1 VDASK
6 SMPLSQSGMPW
17 PCLASKLYAAGGV
30 LDVQQTLA
38 RQDSKIG
45 GLGLDMS
52 THGTLT
58 EALPGDK
65 HFSQL

>member
-1 VDASK
+1 
-6 SMPLSQSGMPW
+6 MPW